1 MKQLFDSPPENEI
14 KAPKRRFLY
23 ILPLALLLAIG
34 ILIFT
39 SGRNKFLPLPQYDVA
54 KARLASTDKMSSQG
68 QMLFQA
74 AGWIQAHPYATRA
87 TALVSGV
94 VENIYVKDGDRVSRG
109 QVLAKL
115 NDEDLVL
122 ELEEAQSILKELE
135 LDVVNQSLNQDILK
149 QRINENKALKAT
161 AEVSAKKIK
170 NLADRLKKAGD
181 LVSELEKE
189 QSHLEYQE
197 KLSTIQE
204 FLSKQLA
211 IEAEIKQNEQVIAIA
226 QSRVTTQK
234 IKIKKIEL
242 NLARTQ
248 VRAPHA
254 GIIQNMYA
262 RVGRKQMLGSDQE
275 LSTTVARIFDPKEIS
290 VKVDVPLNV
299 LNKVSL
305 NQVAKVRLE
314 SIDEVLD
321 AKVLSLSGEAD
332 YQKNTLEVQVIIPG
346 GHEKLRP
353 EMLAQVEFISSAK
366 KIKTRR
372 SDTVFIHRDCLTGN
386 KLFVLNLDGT
396 ISQREVELGKQV
408 SGDWQEVIS
417 GLQAGQKAI
426 FRPDSKVTDGLKI
439 KLGDIHE

>member
-14 KAPKRRFLY
+14 KPPKRRFLY
-23 ILPLALLLAIG
+23 ILPLVLLLAIG

-39 SGRNKFLPLPQYDVA
+39 AGKDKFLPLPQYDLA
-54 KARLASTDKMSSQG
+54 NARLASTDKISSQG
-68 QMLFQA
+68 QTLFQA

-94 VENIYVKDGDRVSRG
+94 VESIHVKDGDRVSRG

-115 NDEDLVL
+115 NDEDLKL
-122 ELEEAQSILKELE
+122 ELEEAQSRLKELE
-135 LDVVNQSLNQDILK
+135 LDVMNQSLNRDILK
-149 QRINENKALKAT
+149 QQIKQNDALKAT
-161 AEVSAKKIK
+161 AEASAKKVK
-170 NLADRLKKAGD
+170 NLADRLKKTGYA
-181 LVSELEKE
+181 VSQLERD
-189 QSHLEYQE
+189 QSDLEYQE

-211 IEAEIKQNEQVIAIA
+211 IEAQIKQNEQLVEIAK
-226 QSRVTTQK
+226 SRVTTQK

-242 NLARTQ
+242 NLERTQ

-262 RVGRKQMLGSDQE
+262 RVGRKQMLGADQD
-275 LSTTVARIFDPKEIS
+275 LSTTVAKIFDPKEIS

-299 LNKVSL
+299 LNKVTL
-305 NQVAKVRLE
+305 NQAAKVRLE

-366 KIKTRR
+366 TTKTSH
-372 SDTVFIHRDCLTGN
+372 SDAVFIHRDCLTGN
-386 KLFVLNLDGT
+386 SLFVLNLDGT

-439 KLGDIHE
+439 KLGEIHE